1 MKKIVIL
8 FGMIWGGLW
17 AGELAWQKDLD
28 KAFEI
33 ARKEHK
39 NVMLMV
45 ESQHCRWCKK
55 MEQDTLADESVQ
67 KRLAVFSLVKIS
79 REESREIK
87 GLPMVG
93 GVPTIFFM
101 TPEKKILQKV
111 VGYFDVEN
119 FLCYIDDA
127 QRAHSEQIE
136 TD

>member
-8 FGMIWGGLW
+8 FGMMWGGLW
-17 AGELAWQKDLD
+17 AGELAWHKDLNT
-28 KAFEI
+28 AFEI

-39 NVMLMV
+39 NVMMMV

-55 MEQDTLADESVQ
+55 MEQDTLADENVQ
-67 KRLAVFSLVKIS
+67 KRLAAFSLVKIS

-87 GLPMVG
+87 ELPMVG